1 MKIGIFYGTT
11 SGFTQMVGES
21 ILSHLGDEATF
32 TNIVN
37 AKPEDI
43 LSFDKI
49 IIGIPTWDE
58 GQLQSDWASFFPQL
72 DGMDFT
78 GKTIA
83 MYGLGDAYGYPET
96 FQDALGT
103 MGEKFESKGAKLIG
117 FWPTDGYEF
126 NKSKGVRNG
135 KFLGL
140 AIDPVNQDDQ
150 TPQRVEDWVKQIQA
164 EFGAIAAS
172 A

>member
-11 SGFTQMVGES
+11 SGFTQMVGET
-21 ILSHLGDEATF
+21 IQSHLGEGVAF

-43 LSFDKI
+43 LSYDKI
-49 IIGIPTWDE
+49 VIGIPTWDE
-58 GQLQSDWASFFPQL
+58 GQLQSDWATFFPQL
-72 DGMDFT
+72 DSMDFK

-103 MGEKFESKGAKLIG
+103 MGEKFEARGAKLVG
-117 FWPTDGYEF
+117 FWPIAGYDF
-126 NKSKGVRNG
+126 NKSKGVRDG

-150 TPQRVEDWVKQIQA
+150 TPERVETWVKQVLA
-164 EFGAIAAS
+164 EFGAVPA
-172 A
+172 